1 MRIIEL
7 LENDFYLLSF
17 INAPRLISVLK
28 VTIQNQHQTNQLQ
41 DLNPMQKCIRWIM
54 IEKMYH

>member
-17 INAPRLISVLK
+17 INAPRHISVLK
-28 VTIQNQHQTNQLQ
+28 VTIQNQHQN
-41 DLNPMQKCIRWIM
+41 KSAAGFKSSA
-54 IEKMYH
+54 EMY